1 MVTQRLGPS
10 LGNAIVNQ
18 DDPATVRDGAPAYLL
33 MVDGLIADRPDDR
46 GLLISA
52 AQLYS
57 SYAMVFV
64 EDPARAQVMTA
75 KARGYARRAFCAEQ
89 PRLCEL
95 DGGPQ
100 PPFAAGLQNVT
111 SSRLP
116 ALYAYATSWAAWIKA
131 RGGEP
136 LALADVPKV
145 EAMLARVVE
154 LDESYA
160 RGEAQLYL
168 GILRSQIPP
177 ALGGRPEIGQR
188 HFEKA
193 IAISEGRNLFAKLEY
208 ARHYARLVF
217 DRALH
222 DRLLNE
228 VLAADPTAPGYTL
241 GNVLAQQQ
249 ARILLEGS
257 ADYFEE

>member
-1 MVTQRLGPS
+1 MVTQRLGAG

-33 MVDGLIADRPDDR
+33 LVDGLIADRPDDR
-46 GLLISA
+46 DLLIAA

-64 EDPARAQVMTA
+64 EDPARARVMTH
-75 KARGYARRAFCAEQ
+75 KAHGYARRAFCAEL
-89 PRLCEL
+89 PRPCEL
-95 DGGPQ
+95 DSGPQ
-100 PPFAAGLQNVT
+100 PPFAAELRGITT
-111 SSRLP
+111 SHLP
-116 ALYAYATSWAAWIKA
+116 VLYAYATSWAAWIKA

-136 LALADVPKV
+136 LALAEVPKI
-145 EAMLARVVE
+145 EAMLTRVVE
-154 LDESYA
+154 LDEAYA

-177 ALGGRPEIGQR
+177 ALGGRPAVGQG

-193 IAISEGRNLFAKLEY
+193 IAYSEGRNLFAKVEY
-208 ARHYARLVF
+208 ARNYARLVF
-217 DRALH
+217 DRELH
-222 DRLLNE
+222 DRLLHE
-228 VLAADPTAPGYTL
+228 VLAADPVAPGYTL

-249 ARILLEGS
+249 ARLLLESS

>member
-1 MVTQRLGPS
+1 MVTHRLGAS
-10 LGNAIVNQ
+10 LGNAIINQ

-33 MVDGLIADRPDDR
+33 LVDGLIADQPDDR
-46 GLLISA
+46 DLLIAA

-64 EDPARAQVMTA
+64 EDPPRARVMTT
-75 KARGYARRAFCAEQ
+75 KARGYARRAFCAAQ

-95 DGGPQ
+95 DSGPQ
-100 PPFAAGLQNVT
+100 PPFAAELQDIT
-111 SSRLP
+111 PSQLP

-145 EAMLARVVE
+145 EAMLTRVVE
-154 LDESYA
+154 LDEVFA

-168 GILRSQIPP
+168 GVLRSQIPP
-177 ALGGRPEIGQR
+177 ALGGHPELGQT

-193 IAISEGRNLFAKLEY
+193 IAVSEGRNLFAKLEY
-208 ARHYARLVF
+208 ARNYARLVF
-217 DRALH
+217 DRELH
-222 DRLLNE
+222 DRLLHE
-228 VLAADPTAPGYTL
+228 VLTADPVAPGYTL

-249 ARILLEGS
+249 AQVLLESS
-257 ADYFEE
+257 ADYFGE